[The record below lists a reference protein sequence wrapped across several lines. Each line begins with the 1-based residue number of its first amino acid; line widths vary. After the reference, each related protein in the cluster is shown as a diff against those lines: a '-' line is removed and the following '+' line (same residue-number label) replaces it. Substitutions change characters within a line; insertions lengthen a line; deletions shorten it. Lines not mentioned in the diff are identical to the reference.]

1 MNKNYK
7 YDYEWDS
14 RYCYPNSFV
23 LKNKLGLRNA
33 KQLRIAEREITSVR
47 ILEARVNP
55 IPGRFDLKHLQD
67 IHRYIFKDIYEWA
80 GELRWVNIS
89 KGNQFCLYPYIESN
103 ANELFNRLKKE
114 TYLTGTPE
122 NEIPFR
128 LSFYLSEINV
138 IHPFRE
144 GNGRVQ
150 RLFIQYLAENAGYQ
164 VDFSQV
170 TSKEMIEASAEAFAC
185 HYDKMDA
192 LFKRITTP
200 LQEPTMGQTFR
211 LQ

>member
-1 MNKNYK
+1 M
-7 YDYEWDS
+7 
-14 RYCYPNSFV
+14 
-23 LKNKLGLRNA
+23 
-33 KQLRIAEREITSVR
+33 
-47 ILEARVNP
+47 
-55 IPGRFDLKHLQD
+55 
-67 IHRYIFKDIYEWA
+67 
-80 GELRWVNIS
+80 NIS

-103 ANELFNRLKKE
+103 ANELFDRLKKE
-114 TYLTGTPE
+114 MYLTGILG
-122 NEIPFR
+122 NETPFR

-170 TSKEMIEASAEAFAC
+170 IGREMIEASAEAFAC

-192 LFKRITTP
+192 LFHMFCG
-200 LQEPTMGQTFR
+200 LSG
-211 LQ
+211 

>member
-1 MNKNYK
+1 M
-7 YDYEWDS
+7 
-14 RYCYPNSFV
+14 
-23 LKNKLGLRNA
+23 
-33 KQLRIAEREITSVR
+33 
-47 ILEARVNP
+47 
-55 IPGRFDLKHLQD
+55 
-67 IHRYIFKDIYEWA
+67 
-80 GELRWVNIS
+80 NIS

-103 ANELFNRLKKE
+103 ATKLFGMLKKE
-114 TYLTGTPE
+114 MYLTGTLE

-128 LSFYLSEINV
+128 LFFYRSEINV

-170 TSKEMIEASAEAFAC
+170 TDREMIEASAEAFTC

-192 LFKRITTP
+192 LFQRITTP
-200 LQEPTMGQTFR
+200 LQEPTVGQPSD
-211 LQ
+211 

>member
-23 LKNKLGLRNA
+23 LKNKLGLRDA
-33 KQLRIAEREITSVR
+33 EQLHIAEREITSVR

-55 IPGRFDLKHLQD
+55 IPGSFDLKHLQD

-80 GELRWVNIS
+80 GKLRWVNVS

-103 ANELFNRLKKE
+103 ANELFGRLKKE
-114 TYLTGTPE
+114 TYLIGTSE

-128 LSFYLSEINV
+128 LSFYLSEINM

-170 TSKEMIEASAEAFAC
+170 IDKEMIDASAEAFAC
-185 HYDKMDA
+185 HYSKMDA
-192 LFKRITTP
+192 LFQRITTP
-200 LQEPTMGQTFR
+200 L
-211 LQ
+211 